1 MDEMTADKV
10 NSMTSSVTPLRAG
23 EGDTPHARDAEQI
36 VAMLERELVKLRLVC
51 ECVGHEWVTVDVDGH
66 RVCGRCGVEL

>member
-10 NSMTSSVTPLRAG
+10 NSQVWDEAQ
-23 EGDTPHARDAEQI
+23 HAQDAMDIEAMLDAE
-36 VAMLERELVKLRLVC
+36 LRKLRLVC
-51 ECVGHEWVTVDVDGH
+51 ECVGHEWVTVDSDGH